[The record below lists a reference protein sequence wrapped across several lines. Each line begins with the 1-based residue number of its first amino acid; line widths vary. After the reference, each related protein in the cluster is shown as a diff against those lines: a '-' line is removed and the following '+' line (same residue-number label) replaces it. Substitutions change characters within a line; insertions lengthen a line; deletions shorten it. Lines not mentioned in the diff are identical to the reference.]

1 MENLSLF
8 INGGENFRIENG
20 EYFVSVW
27 DGDWDI
33 MKKVTKQE
41 FVDELKKCDWIL
53 EGWNKELKNDLGIPR
68 STLSD
73 LLNVLRDIEC
83 VEKIE
88 SGRCSFYNLTN
99 DGRKYLREVHPD
111 IDEEWDIDPDSFSM
125 DVREIIRGKEQEGAF
140 VPYLNY
146 KARIS
151 FERLDNKW
159 ADEAEA
165 YVNV

>member
-1 MENLSLF
+1 M
-8 INGGENFRIENG
+8 
-20 EYFVSVW
+20 
-27 DGDWDI
+27 
-33 MKKVTKQE
+33 
-41 FVDELKKCDWIL
+41 
-53 EGWNKELKNDLGIPR
+53 
-68 STLSD
+68 
-73 LLNVLRDIEC
+73 LRDIEC

-165 YVNV
+165 YVNVG

>member
-1 MENLSLF
+1 M
-8 INGGENFRIENG
+8 
-20 EYFVSVW
+20 
-27 DGDWDI
+27 
-33 MKKVTKQE
+33 
-41 FVDELKKCDWIL
+41 
-53 EGWNKELKNDLGIPR
+53 
-68 STLSD
+68 
-73 LLNVLRDIEC
+73 
-83 VEKIE
+83 
-88 SGRCSFYNLTN
+88 
-99 DGRKYLREVHPD
+99 REVHPD

-165 YVNV
+165 YVNVG